1 MTAFSID
8 LRQRIL
14 DAYDAGEGTRQQIAD
29 RFAVSLGFVKRL
41 LAQRKAMGNIAPRP
55 HPGRPPAFS
64 GETLKRLDEFVG
76 QHADATLAEIQERF
90 SQEVQC
96 SIVAV
101 HHTLRRL
108 GYRRKKTLR
117 ASEQDRSNVKERRD
131 KWRGEQPF
139 PNSERLVFLDES
151 GAKTNMTRFRGRIK
165 GKARLRVSAPAGHWA
180 TATMISSI
188 RLDGKRACMC
198 VDGSTTSYEFAFIHR
213 APVQREIRGHL
224 RGHEKNAN
232 GVP

>member
-1 MTAFSID
+1 MGLTSRPFNGGCSATVKAAGANPCRAGIILPHWMTPKGSSS
-8 LRQRIL
+8 
-14 DAYDAGEGTRQQIAD
+14 TR
-29 RFAVSLGFVKRL
+29 SLSNVPMPPSRSYAKRWE
-41 LAQRKAMGNIAPRP
+41 
-55 HPGRPPAFS
+55 S
-64 GETLKRLDEFVG
+64 
-76 QHADATLAEIQERF
+76 
-90 SQEVQC
+90 
-96 SIVAV
+96 VAV
-101 HHTLRRL
+101 LSRFTTRL
-108 GYRRKKTLR
+108 GAWDTAIKKTLR
-117 ASEQDRSNVKERRD
+117 ASEQERADIQSRREA
-131 KWRGEQPF
+131 WLVEQ
-139 PNSERLVFLDES
+139 EGLDLQRVVFVDES